1 MYSLSRTL
9 VKGVVWVGV
18 AMVVIVVLQ
27 IGGLFALR
35 VGQFSPLT
43 GAFIGGALVLSSAL
57 LPMRKRENTEPWIGH
72 EQAGWVLIGLGV
84 IMWGIGESFWRY
96 YMSIGQAPFPSAA
109 DIGYSIFPVLV
120 FIGLLLQPSSESGGK
135 RFLLLMDSLISMG
148 SILAIAWYL
157 LLGPLAQMP
166 GEANLAKF
174 LGLYYPIADTALLS
188 CIVFILLRNQGRK
201 YQATPRRTALLVV
214 GFGLCFFVTS
224 DFIFNIQNNAGTYV
238 EATWMDLGWPLG
250 MMIIGVAAALR
261 RFLPST
267 PLPLS
272 RQQRENRPAESA
284 LNPLTFVPYCLL
296 LLLFVALAFDILS
309 TDAGQVAVRPIL
321 LFATFA
327 VISLVIVRQIVIIR
341 ENILLTEQQAEAL
354 EDLEMANRRVEEQ
367 ARQISEHN
375 VELERG
381 IAHLVDVQASLANG
395 NLHARAHLTKGVLI
409 SLAGSLN
416 IMAERLMRLGEAT
429 AYARRLAKAL
439 NDVSGIF
446 EHSAA
451 TGSRITI
458 PESCADLV
466 EIHRLLVAL
475 GMKRMHPAPPT
486 NGQPKT
492 STSAA
497 NRPSLHPVTP
507 ISSPVSP
514 LPSHRPFV
522 TEPLVHGSRQTDPL
536 RHSELQPIAQ
546 KSPRTALGVQQSSI
560 SPALRIAP
568 LSDKEHS

>member
-1 MYSLSRTL
+1 MHSLPRNLITL
-9 VKGVVWVGV
+9 VAWVAAG
-18 AMVVIVVLQ
+18 MIIIVVSH
-27 IGGLFALR
+27 IGGTFAHV
-35 VGQFSPLT
+35 VGQFSPHT
-43 GAFIGGALVLSSAL
+43 GAFIGGSLTLFSATI
-57 LPMRKRENTEPWIGH
+57 PMSKREKNEPWIGF
-72 EQAGWVLIGLGV
+72 EQLSWILIGLGV
-84 IMWGIGESFWRY
+84 IMWGFGDTLWRY
-96 YMSIGQAPFPSAA
+96 YISIGQAPFPSLA
-109 DIGYSIFPVLV
+109 DIGYSSFPLLA
-120 FIGLLLQPSSESGGK
+120 FTGLLLLPSPHVKSK
-135 RFLLLMDSLISMG
+135 RFILLMDSLISMG
-148 SILAIAWYL
+148 SIFAIAWYL
-157 LLGPLAQMP
+157 LLGSLAQAP

-174 LGLYYPIADTALLS
+174 LGIYYPFSDTALLS
-188 CIVFILLRNQGRK
+188 CVVFLLLRGQGNIYKVR
-201 YQATPRRTALLVV
+201 ARRISLLVV
-214 GFGLCFFVTS
+214 GLGLCFFVAS
-224 DFIFNIQNNAGTYV
+224 DFMFNIQQNAGTYV
-238 EATWMDLGWPLG
+238 EATWIDLGWPLG
-250 MMIIGVAAALR
+250 MMTIGVAACLR
-261 RFLPST
+261 RFLPSA
-267 PLPLS
+267 PEALS
-272 RQQRENRPAESA
+272 RQKQEKRTEERT
-284 LNPLTFVPYCLL
+284 LNPLTFVPYYLL
-296 LLLFVALAFDILS
+296 ASLFVALACDILS
-309 TDAGQVAVRPIL
+309 TNPGQVVVRPIL
-321 LFATFA
+321 LFTTLG
-327 VISLVIVRQIVIIR
+327 VVGLVIVRQIAIIR

-429 AYARRLAKAL
+429 AYARRLAKGL

-475 GMKRMHPAPPT
+475 GMKRMYPAPPT

-497 NRPSLHPVTP
+497 SRPSIHPVTP
-507 ISSPVSP
+507 IPSPVSP

-536 RHSELQPIAQ
+536 RHSELQPIGQ

-560 SPALRIAP
+560 SPALRLAP

>member
-1 MYSLSRTL
+1 MNSLSRTAIRS
-9 VKGVVWVGV
+9 VAWVAAG
-18 AMVVIVVLQ
+18 MIIIVVFH
-27 IGGLFALR
+27 IGGSIAHV

-43 GAFIGGALVLSSAL
+43 GAFIGGSLTLFSAAI
-57 LPMRKRENTEPWIGH
+57 PMSKREGTEPWTGF
-72 EQAGWVLIGLGV
+72 ERLSWLLIGFGV
-84 IMWGIGESFWRY
+84 IMWGIGETFWRY
-96 YMSIGQAPFPSAA
+96 YISIGQTPFPSLA
-109 DIGYSIFPVLV
+109 DIGYFSFPLLA
-120 FIGLLLQPSSESGGK
+120 FTALLLLPSPNIKSK
-135 RFLLLMDSLISMG
+135 RFILLMDSFISMG
-148 SILAIAWYL
+148 SIFAIAWYL
-157 LLGPLAQMP
+157 LLGSLAQAP

-174 LGLYYPIADTALLS
+174 LGIYYPVSDTALLS
-188 CIVFILLRNQGRK
+188 CVVFLLLRGQGSIYKVR
-201 YQATPRRTALLVV
+201 ARRISLLVV
-214 GFGLCFFVTS
+214 GLGLCFFVTS
-224 DFIFNIQNNAGTYV
+224 DFIFNIQQNAGTYV
-238 EATWMDLGWPLG
+238 EATWTDLGWPLG

-267 PLPLS
+267 PQPLP
-272 RQQRENRPAESA
+272 RQQQENRPAESA

-296 LLLFVALAFDILS
+296 VLLFVALAFDILS

-327 VISLVIVRQIVIIR
+327 VVSLVIVRQIVIIR

-381 IAHLVDVQASLANG
+381 IAHLVEVQASLANG
-395 NLHARAHLTKGVLI
+395 NLRARAHLTKGVLI

-446 EHSAA
+446 EHAAA

-475 GMKRMHPAPPT
+475 GMKRMYPAPPIT
-486 NGQPKT
+486 GQPKT
-492 STSAA
+492 STSAT
-497 NRPSLHPVTP
+497 NRPSIHPVTP
-507 ISSPVSP
+507 IPSPVSP

>member
-18 AMVVIVVLQ
+18 AMVVIVMLQ

-188 CIVFILLRNQGRK
+188 CIVFILLRNQGRR
-201 YQATPRRTALLVV
+201 YQATARRIGLLVV
-214 GFGLCFFVTS
+214 GLGLCFFVTS
-224 DFIFNIQNNAGTYV
+224 DFLFNIQQNAGTYV
-238 EATWMDLGWPLG
+238 EATWIDLGWPLG
-250 MMIIGVAAALR
+250 MMTIGVAAYLR
-261 RFLPST
+261 RFLPSA
-267 PLPLS
+267 PEALS
-272 RQQRENRPAESA
+272 RQKQEKRTEERN
-284 LNPLTFVPYCLL
+284 LNPLTFVPYYLL
-296 LLLFVALAFDILS
+296 ASLFVALACDILS
-309 TDAGQVAVRPIL
+309 TNPGQVVVRPIL
-321 LFATFA
+321 LFTTLG
-327 VISLVIVRQIVIIR
+327 VVGLVIVRQIVIIR

-367 ARQISEHN
+367 AHQISERN

-381 IAHLVDVQASLANG
+381 VAHLVDVQASLANG
-395 NLHARAHLTKGVLI
+395 NLHARAHLTRGVLI

-429 AYARRLAKAL
+429 AYARRLTKAL

-446 EHSAA
+446 EHAAA

-466 EIHRLLVAL
+466 EIH
-475 GMKRMHPAPPT
+475 
-486 NGQPKT
+486 
-492 STSAA
+492 
-497 NRPSLHPVTP
+497 
-507 ISSPVSP
+507 
-514 LPSHRPFV
+514 
-522 TEPLVHGSRQTDPL
+522 
-536 RHSELQPIAQ
+536 
-546 KSPRTALGVQQSSI
+546 
-560 SPALRIAP
+560 
-568 LSDKEHS
+568 

>member
-1 MYSLSRTL
+1 MNSLSRTAIRS
-9 VKGVVWVGV
+9 VAWVAVG
-18 AMVVIVVLQ
+18 MIIIVVFH
-27 IGGLFALR
+27 IGGTLAHV

-43 GAFIGGALVLSSAL
+43 GAFIGGSLTLFSAAI
-57 LPMRKRENTEPWIGH
+57 PMSKREGTEPWTGF
-72 EQAGWVLIGLGV
+72 ERLSWLLIGVGV
-84 IMWGIGESFWRY
+84 IMWGIGETFWRY
-96 YMSIGQAPFPSAA
+96 YISIGQTPFPSLA
-109 DIGYSIFPVLV
+109 DIGYFSFPLLA
-120 FIGLLLQPSSESGGK
+120 FTALLLLPSPNVKSK
-135 RFLLLMDSLISMG
+135 RFILLMDSLISMG
-148 SILAIAWYL
+148 SIFAIAWYL
-157 LLGPLAQMP
+157 LLGSLAQAP

-174 LGLYYPIADTALLS
+174 LGIYYPVSDIALLS
-188 CIVFILLRNQGRK
+188 CVVFLLLRGQGSIYKVR
-201 YQATPRRTALLVV
+201 ARRISLLVV
-214 GFGLCFFVTS
+214 GLGLCFFVTS
-224 DFIFNIQNNAGTYV
+224 DFIFNIQQNAGTYV
-238 EATWMDLGWPLG
+238 EATWIDLGWPLG

-267 PLPLS
+267 PQPLS
-272 RQQRENRPAESA
+272 RQQQENRPAESA

-296 LLLFVALAFDILS
+296 VLLFVALAFDILS

-327 VISLVIVRQIVIIR
+327 VVSLVIVRQIVIIR

-429 AYARRLAKAL
+429 AYARRLTKAL

-446 EHSAA
+446 EHAAA

-475 GMKRMHPAPPT
+475 GMKRMYPAPPNT
-486 NGQPKT
+486 GQPKT
-492 STSAA
+492 STSAT
-497 NRPSLHPVTP
+497 NRPSIHPVTP
-507 ISSPVSP
+507 IPSPVSP

-536 RHSELQPIAQ
+536 RHSELQPIGQ
-546 KSPRTALGVQQSSI
+546 KSPRTALGAQQSSI

>member
-1 MYSLSRTL
+1 MII
-9 VKGVVWVGV
+9 
-18 AMVVIVVLQ
+18 IVVFH
-27 IGGLFALR
+27 IGGTIAHV

-43 GAFIGGALVLSSAL
+43 GAFIGGSLTLFSAAI
-57 LPMRKRENTEPWIGH
+57 PMSKREGTEPWTGF
-72 EQAGWVLIGLGV
+72 ERLSWLLIGVGV
-84 IMWGIGESFWRY
+84 IMWGIGETFWRY
-96 YMSIGQAPFPSAA
+96 YISIGQTPFPSLA
-109 DIGYSIFPVLV
+109 DIGYFSFPLLA
-120 FIGLLLQPSSESGGK
+120 FTALLLLPSPNVKSK
-135 RFLLLMDSLISMG
+135 RYILLMDSFISMG
-148 SILAIAWYL
+148 SIFAIAWYL
-157 LLGPLAQMP
+157 LLGSLAQAP

-174 LGLYYPIADTALLS
+174 LGIYYPVSDTALLS
-188 CIVFILLRNQGRK
+188 CVVFLLLRGQGSIYKVR
-201 YQATPRRTALLVV
+201 ARRISLLVV
-214 GFGLCFFVTS
+214 GLGLCFFVTS
-224 DFIFNIQNNAGTYV
+224 DFIFNIQQNAGTYV
-238 EATWMDLGWPLG
+238 EATWIDLGWPLG

-267 PLPLS
+267 PQPLS
-272 RQQRENRPAESA
+272 RQQQENRLAESA

-296 LLLFVALAFDILS
+296 VLLFVALAFDILS

-327 VISLVIVRQIVIIR
+327 VVCLVIVRQIVVIR

-446 EHSAA
+446 EYAAA
-451 TGSRITI
+451 TGSHITI

-492 STSAA
+492 STSAT
-497 NRPSLHPVTP
+497 NRPLIHPVTP
-507 ISSPVSP
+507 IPSQVSP

-536 RHSELQPIAQ
+536 RHPELQPIGQ

>member
-1 MYSLSRTL
+1 MNSLSRTAIRS
-9 VKGVVWVGV
+9 VAWVAAG
-18 AMVVIVVLQ
+18 MIIIVVFH
-27 IGGLFALR
+27 IGGTIAHV

-43 GAFIGGALVLSSAL
+43 GAFIGGSLTLFSAAI
-57 LPMRKRENTEPWIGH
+57 PMSKREGTEPWTGF
-72 EQAGWVLIGLGV
+72 ERLSWLLIGVGV
-84 IMWGIGESFWRY
+84 IMWGIGETFWRY
-96 YMSIGQAPFPSAA
+96 YISIGQTPFPSLA
-109 DIGYSIFPVLV
+109 DIGYFSFPLLA
-120 FIGLLLQPSSESGGK
+120 FTALLLLPSPNIKSK
-135 RFLLLMDSLISMG
+135 RFILLMDSLISMG
-148 SILAIAWYL
+148 SIFAIAWYL
-157 LLGPLAQMP
+157 LLGSLAQAP

-174 LGLYYPIADTALLS
+174 LGIYYPVSDIALLS
-188 CIVFILLRNQGRK
+188 CVVFLLLRGQGSIYKVR
-201 YQATPRRTALLVV
+201 ARRISLLVV
-214 GFGLCFFVTS
+214 GLGLCFFVTS
-224 DFIFNIQNNAGTYV
+224 DFIFNIQQNAGTYV
-238 EATWMDLGWPLG
+238 EATWIDLGWPLG
-250 MMIIGVAAALR
+250 TMIIGVAAALR

-267 PLPLS
+267 PQPLS
-272 RQQRENRPAESA
+272 RQQQENRPAESA

-296 LLLFVALAFDILS
+296 VLLFVALAFDILS

-327 VISLVIVRQIVIIR
+327 VVSLVIVRQIVIIR

-375 VELERG
+375 IELERG

-395 NLHARAHLTKGVLI
+395 NLRARAHLTKGVLI

-429 AYARRLAKAL
+429 AYARRLTKAL

-446 EHSAA
+446 EHAAA

-475 GMKRMHPAPPT
+475 GMKRMYPAPPNT
-486 NGQPKT
+486 GQPKT
-492 STSAA
+492 STSAT
-497 NRPSLHPVTP
+497 NRPSIHPVTP
-507 ISSPVSP
+507 IPSPVSP

-536 RHSELQPIAQ
+536 RHSELQPIGQ
-546 KSPRTALGVQQSSI
+546 KSPRTALGAQQSSI

>member
-1 MYSLSRTL
+1 MNSLSRTAIRS
-9 VKGVVWVGV
+9 VAWVAAG
-18 AMVVIVVLQ
+18 MIIIVVFH
-27 IGGLFALR
+27 IGGSIAHV

-43 GAFIGGALVLSSAL
+43 GAFIGGSLTLFSAAI
-57 LPMRKRENTEPWIGH
+57 PMSKREGTEPWTGF
-72 EQAGWVLIGLGV
+72 ERLSWLLIGLGV
-84 IMWGIGESFWRY
+84 IMWGIGETFWRY
-96 YMSIGQAPFPSAA
+96 YISIGQTPFPSLA
-109 DIGYSIFPVLV
+109 DTGYFSFPLLA
-120 FIGLLLQPSSESGGK
+120 FTALLLLPSPNIKSK
-135 RFLLLMDSLISMG
+135 RFILLMDSLISMG
-148 SILAIAWYL
+148 SIFAIAWYL
-157 LLGPLAQMP
+157 LLGSLAQAP

-174 LGLYYPIADTALLS
+174 LGIYYPVSDIALLS
-188 CIVFILLRNQGRK
+188 CVVFLLLRGQGSIYKVR
-201 YQATPRRTALLVV
+201 ARRISLLVV
-214 GFGLCFFVTS
+214 GLGLCFFVTS
-224 DFIFNIQNNAGTYV
+224 DFIFNIQQNAGTYV
-238 EATWMDLGWPLG
+238 EATWIDLGWPLG
-250 MMIIGVAAALR
+250 TMIIGVAAALR

-267 PLPLS
+267 PQPLS
-272 RQQRENRPAESA
+272 RQQQENRPAESA

-296 LLLFVALAFDILS
+296 VLLFVALAFDILS
-309 TDAGQVAVRPIL
+309 TDAGQIAVRPIL

-327 VISLVIVRQIVIIR
+327 VVSLVIVRQIVIIR

-381 IAHLVDVQASLANG
+381 IAHLVEVQASLANG
-395 NLHARAHLTKGVLI
+395 NLRARAHLTKGVLI

-429 AYARRLAKAL
+429 AYARRLTKAL

-446 EHSAA
+446 EHAAA

-475 GMKRMHPAPPT
+475 GMKRMYPAPPIT
-486 NGQPKT
+486 GQPKT
-492 STSAA
+492 STSAT
-497 NRPSLHPVTP
+497 NRPSIHPVTP
-507 ISSPVSP
+507 IPSPVSP

-536 RHSELQPIAQ
+536 RHSELQPIGQ
-546 KSPRTALGVQQSSI
+546 KSPRTAPGVQQSSI

>member
-1 MYSLSRTL
+1 MNSLSRTAIRS
-9 VKGVVWVGV
+9 VAWVAAG
-18 AMVVIVVLQ
+18 MIIIVVFH
-27 IGGLFALR
+27 IGGSISHV

-43 GAFIGGALVLSSAL
+43 GAFIGGSLTLFSAAI
-57 LPMRKRENTEPWIGH
+57 PMSKREGTEPWTGF
-72 EQAGWVLIGLGV
+72 ERLSWLLIGLGV
-84 IMWGIGESFWRY
+84 IMWGIGETFWRY
-96 YMSIGQAPFPSAA
+96 YISIGQTPFPSLA
-109 DIGYSIFPVLV
+109 DIGYFSFPLLAFTAV
-120 FIGLLLQPSSESGGK
+120 LLLPSPNVKSK
-135 RFLLLMDSLISMG
+135 RFILLMDSFISMG
-148 SILAIAWYL
+148 SIFAIAWYL
-157 LLGPLAQMP
+157 LLGSLAQAP

-174 LGLYYPIADTALLS
+174 LGIYYPVSDTALLS
-188 CIVFILLRNQGRK
+188 CVVFLLLRGQGSIYKVR
-201 YQATPRRTALLVV
+201 ARRISLLVV
-214 GFGLCFFVTS
+214 GLGLCFFVTS
-224 DFIFNIQNNAGTYV
+224 DFIFNIQQNAGTYV
-238 EATWMDLGWPLG
+238 EATWIDLGWPLG

-267 PLPLS
+267 PQPLS
-272 RQQRENRPAESA
+272 RQQQENRLAESA

-296 LLLFVALAFDILS
+296 VLLFVALAFDILS

-327 VISLVIVRQIVIIR
+327 VVSLVIVRQIVIIR

-429 AYARRLAKAL
+429 AYARRLTKAL

-446 EHSAA
+446 EHAAA

-475 GMKRMHPAPPT
+475 GMKRMYPAPPIT
-486 NGQPKT
+486 GQPKT
-492 STSAA
+492 STSAT
-497 NRPSLHPVTP
+497 NRPSIHPVTP
-507 ISSPVSP
+507 IPSPVSP

-536 RHSELQPIAQ
+536 RHSELQPIGQ

-560 SPALRIAP
+560 SPALRLAP

>member
-1 MYSLSRTL
+1 MHSAARTVIKL
-9 VKGVVWVGV
+9 VVWVG
-18 AMVVIVVLQ
+18 AGMVVIVVFHL
-27 IGGLFALR
+27 GGSVAHV

-43 GAFIGGALVLSSAL
+43 GAFIGGSLALISAS
-57 LPMRKRENTEPWIGH
+57 LPMRRHEGTEPWRGF
-72 EQAGWVLIGLGV
+72 EQWSWVLIGLGV
-84 IMWGIGESFWRY
+84 LMWGFGESFWRY
-96 YMSIGQAPFPSAA
+96 YVSIGQSPFPSMA
-109 DIGYSIFPVLV
+109 DIGYSAFPLLA
-120 FIGLLLQPSSESGGK
+120 FLGLLLQPSPGTRS
-135 RFLLLMDSLISMG
+135 RRIVLLMDSLISMG

-157 LLGPLAQMP
+157 LLGSLAQAP
-166 GEANLAKF
+166 GEANVAKF
-174 LGLYYPIADTALLS
+174 LGIYYPTSDMALIS
-188 CIVFILLRNQGRK
+188 CVVFLLLRGQGRL
-201 YQATPRRTALLVV
+201 YQSTARRTSLLVV
-214 GFGLCFFVTS
+214 GLGLCFFVSS
-224 DFIFNIQNNAGTYV
+224 DFIFNIQQNAGTYV
-238 EATWMDLGWPLG
+238 EATWIDLGWPLG

-267 PLPLS
+267 PQPLS

-284 LNPLTFVPYCLL
+284 MNPLTFVPYCLL

-327 VISLVIVRQIVIIR
+327 VVSLVIVRQIVIIR
-341 ENILLTEQQAEAL
+341 ENILLTEHQAEAL

-446 EHSAA
+446 EHATA

-458 PESCADLV
+458 PESCADLL

-475 GMKRMHPAPPT
+475 GMKRMYPAPPT
-486 NGQPKT
+486 TGQPKT
-492 STSAA
+492 STSAT
-497 NRPSLHPVTP
+497 NRPSIHPVTP
-507 ISSPVSP
+507 IPPPVSP

-522 TEPLVHGSRQTDPL
+522 TEPLVHGSMQTDPL
-536 RHSELQPIAQ
+536 RHSELQPIGQ
-546 KSPRTALGVQQSSI
+546 KSPRTALGVHQSSI

>member
-1 MYSLSRTL
+1 MNSLSRTAIRS
-9 VKGVVWVGV
+9 VAWVAAG
-18 AMVVIVVLQ
+18 MIIIVVFH
-27 IGGLFALR
+27 IGGTIAHV

-43 GAFIGGALVLSSAL
+43 GAFIGGSLTLFCAAI
-57 LPMRKRENTEPWIGH
+57 PMSKREGTEPWTGF
-72 EQAGWVLIGLGV
+72 ERLSWLLIGVGV
-84 IMWGIGESFWRY
+84 LMWGIGETFWRY
-96 YMSIGQAPFPSAA
+96 YISIGQTPFPSLA
-109 DIGYSIFPVLV
+109 DIGYSSFPLLT
-120 FIGLLLQPSSESGGK
+120 FTALLLLPSPNVKSK
-135 RFLLLMDSLISMG
+135 RFILLMDSFISMW
-148 SILAIAWYL
+148 SIFAIAWYL
-157 LLGPLAQMP
+157 LLGSLAQAP

-174 LGLYYPIADTALLS
+174 LGIYYPVSDTALLS
-188 CIVFILLRNQGRK
+188 CVVFLLLRGQGSIYKVR
-201 YQATPRRTALLVV
+201 ARRISLLVV
-214 GFGLCFFVTS
+214 GLGLCFFVTS
-224 DFIFNIQNNAGTYV
+224 DFIFNIQQNAGTYV
-238 EATWMDLGWPLG
+238 EATWIDLGWPLG

-267 PLPLS
+267 PQPLS
-272 RQQRENRPAESA
+272 RQQQENRPAESA

-296 LLLFVALAFDILS
+296 VLLFVALAFDILS

-327 VISLVIVRQIVIIR
+327 VVSLVIVRQIVVIR

-446 EHSAA
+446 EHAAA
-451 TGSRITI
+451 TGSHITI
-458 PESCADLV
+458 PESCADLI

-475 GMKRMHPAPPT
+475 GMKRMNPAPPT
-486 NGQPKT
+486 TGQPKT
-492 STSAA
+492 STSAT
-497 NRPSLHPVTP
+497 NRPSIHPVTP
-507 ISSPVSP
+507 IPSPVSP

-536 RHSELQPIAQ
+536 RHSELQPIGQ

>member
-1 MYSLSRTL
+1 MNSLSRTAIRS
-9 VKGVVWVGV
+9 VAWVAAG
-18 AMVVIVVLQ
+18 MIIIVVFH
-27 IGGLFALR
+27 IGGTIAHV

-43 GAFIGGALVLSSAL
+43 GAFVGGSLTLFSAAI
-57 LPMRKRENTEPWIGH
+57 PMSKREGTEPWTGF
-72 EQAGWVLIGLGV
+72 ERLSWLLIGVGV
-84 IMWGIGESFWRY
+84 IMWGIGETFWRY
-96 YMSIGQAPFPSAA
+96 YISIGQTPFPSLA
-109 DIGYSIFPVLV
+109 DIGYFSFPLLV
-120 FIGLLLQPSSESGGK
+120 FTALLLLPSPNVKSK
-135 RFLLLMDSLISMG
+135 RYILLMDSIISMG
-148 SILAIAWYL
+148 SIFAIAWYL
-157 LLGPLAQMP
+157 LLGSLAQAP

-174 LGLYYPIADTALLS
+174 LGIYYPVSDTALLS
-188 CIVFILLRNQGRK
+188 CVVFLLLRGQGSIYKVR
-201 YQATPRRTALLVV
+201 ARRISLLVV
-214 GFGLCFFVTS
+214 GLGLCFFVTS
-224 DFIFNIQNNAGTYV
+224 DFIFNIQQNAGTYV
-238 EATWMDLGWPLG
+238 EATWIDLGWPLG

-267 PLPLS
+267 PQPLS
-272 RQQRENRPAESA
+272 RQQQENRPAESA

-296 LLLFVALAFDILS
+296 VLLFVALAFDILS

-327 VISLVIVRQIVIIR
+327 VVSLVIVRQIVVIR

-381 IAHLVDVQASLANG
+381 IGHLVDVQASLANG

-446 EHSAA
+446 EHATA

-458 PESCADLV
+458 PESCADLL

-475 GMKRMHPAPPT
+475 GMKRMYPAPPT
-486 NGQPKT
+486 TGQPKT
-492 STSAA
+492 STSAT
-497 NRPSLHPVTP
+497 NRPSIHPVTP
-507 ISSPVSP
+507 IPPPVSP

-536 RHSELQPIAQ
+536 RHSELQPIGQ